1 MVLLGTVAVTTLLT
15 AVVFVTARALWWA
28 FKHPPRRLRGAFRPG
43 PDAEAA
49 LRRHPAGRG
58 RRVSAV
64 TPRDLAGPLSAQVG
78 APVGPDDDP
87 EFIDALERLIRGD
100 GSYDDGPYPG

>member
-1 MVLLGTVAVTTLLT
+1 MVLLGTVAVTALLT
-15 AVVFVTARALWWA
+15 AAVFVSARALWWV
-28 FKHPPRRLRGAFRPG
+28 FRHPAGRLRAAFRPG
-43 PDAEAA
+43 PDADAA

-64 TPRDLAGPLSAQVG
+64 TPRDLSGPLSGQFAP
-78 APVGPDDDP
+78 PVGPDDDP

-100 GSYDDGPYPG
+100 GDDTYPA

>member
-1 MVLLGTVAVTTLLT
+1 MVLLGTVAVTALLT
-15 AVVFVTARALWWA
+15 AMVFVTARAVWWA
-28 FKHPPRRLRGAFRPG
+28 FRHRPRRLRAAFRPG
-43 PDAEAA
+43 PDADAA
-49 LRRHPAGRG
+49 LRRHPAGRD

-64 TPRDLAGPLSAQVG
+64 TPRDLSGPLSAQF
-78 APVGPDDDP
+78 APPMGPDDDP

>member
-1 MVLLGTVAVTTLLT
+1 MVLLGTVAVTALLT
-15 AVVFVTARALWWA
+15 AVVFMTARAVWRVA
-28 FKHPPRRLRGAFRPG
+28 RHPRRRPRTTFRPG
-43 PDAEAA
+43 PDADAA

-64 TPRDLAGPLSAQVG
+64 TPRDLAGPLSAQF
-78 APVGPDDDP
+78 APPMGPDDDP

-100 GSYDDGPYPG
+100 GGYHDG